1 MNSFLRIFILIIVLL
16 WEPLPINAVNSN
28 PKGCTLTK
36 RCEPCSNEELVL
48 ETIFKKK
55 KKISFS
61 QFNCVIIIVVVI
73 YQSPKYRT
81 RVIVELQEVDFNI
94 LVVNPT

>member
-55 KKISFS
+55 KKKSLS
-61 QFNCVIIIVVVI
+61 
-73 YQSPKYRT
+73 
-81 RVIVELQEVDFNI
+81 
-94 LVVNPT
+94 VNLIA